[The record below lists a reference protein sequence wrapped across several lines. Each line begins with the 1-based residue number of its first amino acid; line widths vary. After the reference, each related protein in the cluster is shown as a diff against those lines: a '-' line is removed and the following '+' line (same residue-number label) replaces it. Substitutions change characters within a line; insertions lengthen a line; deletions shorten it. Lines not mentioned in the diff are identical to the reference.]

1 VPRKQIG
8 TISGRLMPLV
18 EVGRQEFVLLMP
30 SITNVPVTELGRS
43 VGDLTAY
50 RSKIVDAI
58 DWMFLGI

>member
-1 VPRKQIG
+1 
-8 TISGRLMPLV
+8 MPLV